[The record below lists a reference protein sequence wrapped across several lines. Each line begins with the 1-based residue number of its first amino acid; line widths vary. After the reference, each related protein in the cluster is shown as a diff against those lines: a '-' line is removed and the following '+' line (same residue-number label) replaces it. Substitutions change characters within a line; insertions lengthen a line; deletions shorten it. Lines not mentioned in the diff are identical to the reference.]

1 MHLQQ
6 EPMSVRTEQV
16 RIYNLSTMDGEPSLK
31 KSVPLC
37 SVLFR
42 FVPFRSWGRVIDGT
56 VSEHVWNLN
65 GA

>member
-42 FVPFRSWGRVIDGT
+42 FVAGAGSLMAPFRNTFGT
-56 VSEHVWNLN
+56 
-65 GA
+65 